1 MKAIKKKEE
10 VERFLKQFLPKL
22 DIWGVIFIDREK
34 NDAALR
40 SMGITPNARET
51 IIRSIETDDYVETI
65 TDIVSWGDMWVFG
78 KDAFDREIYIK
89 ITLGQ
94 PNSKTICISF
104 HESEH
109 EISYAFKNKKGGE

>member
-1 MKAIKKKEE
+1 MKEIKKKDE

-22 DIWGVIFIDREK
+22 DIWGIIYIDREK

-40 SMGITPNARET
+40 AMGITPNARET
-51 IIRSIETDDYVETI
+51 VIRSIETDDYVETI
-65 TDIVSWGDMWVFG
+65 TDIASW
-78 KDAFDREIYIK
+78 

-104 HESEH
+104 HESEYK
-109 EISYAFKNKKGGE
+109 IDYAFKNKIGGE